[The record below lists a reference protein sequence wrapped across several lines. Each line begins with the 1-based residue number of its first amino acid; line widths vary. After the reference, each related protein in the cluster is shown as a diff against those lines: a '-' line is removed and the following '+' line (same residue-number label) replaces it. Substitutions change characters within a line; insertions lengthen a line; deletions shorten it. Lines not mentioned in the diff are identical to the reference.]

1 MFKINKFF
9 TASTLCV
16 LAFLFVTKAN
26 AQENYCLYEFNGLR
40 TALDQNKVQ
49 MKAIVSDGLEVN
61 PYLMVNANINNKSYV
76 IWEQLT
82 GEFQGYA
89 LRDLIGFDY
98 NTDRNYRGPLSWHA
112 TRIWDKLFD
121 PQTKIEGYSCVIAGR
136 TRIAGQKASLI
147 KLTPQDGKRYIYVI
161 AKDDET
167 SLPIEL
173 ITISPY
179 TGNIISKI
187 TSLDTKLIKYIDF
200 PIKDEVFDNYKQ
212 TTTRD
217 LTNVEPLSELNI
229 PAFFKLIDANT
240 LKNSTYYQTFSD
252 GLSSFRVYK
261 TQASTNF
268 FPFANKGSVIVYR
281 KIFKNIEYAVVGNI
295 PPELAEFVL
304 SKL

>member
-1 MFKINKFF
+1 MFSIKRFF
-9 TASTLCV
+9 TASALCA
-16 LAFLFVTKAN
+16 LAFLFSAN
-26 AQENYCLYEFNGLR
+26 AQENYCLYEFNSLR
-40 TALDQNKVQ
+40 NTLDQNKVQ
-49 MKAIVSDGLEVN
+49 MKTIVSDGLGVN
-61 PYLMVNANINNKSYV
+61 PYLMLKANINNRSYV

-89 LRDLIGFDY
+89 LRDLVGFDY
-98 NTDRNYRGPLSWHA
+98 NTDRNYTGSLSWHS
-112 TRIWDKLFD
+112 THIWDKLFD
-121 PQTKIEGYSCVIAGR
+121 PSTKIEGYSCVIAGR
-136 TRIAGQKASLI
+136 TRIAGQKASLL

-173 ITISPY
+173 ITLSPY

-200 PIKDEVFDNYKQ
+200 PIKDELFDNYETTDKTTDLSNVKQ
-212 TTTRD
+212 
-217 LTNVEPLSELNI
+217 LAELNI
-229 PAFFKLIDANT
+229 PSFFKLVDAGT
-240 LKNSTYYQTFSD
+240 LENNVYYQSYSD

-268 FPFANKGSVIVYR
+268 FPFANKGTVIVFR
-281 KIFKNIEYAVVGNI
+281 KIFKNAEYAVVGDI